1 MNIER
6 RNSKIPNFYDLGYG
20 NISIDQISLNTC
32 MSCYFEKDID
42 DIISFM
48 SVKFSN
54 SYKIPFIPTRFFK
67 NFIDGQ
73 SNLYINKFE
82 RVIGGRDV
90 SLIDFDEFNYSME
103 WVEKYFHI
111 LRQSILY
118 IKSPTEFI
126 PIDASNYRELDKND
140 YLIMSEDSYY
150 RVNSTGVYQRL
161 YVENIDDNYNFEDV
175 LLYSING
182 VCPII
187 KLCEFGVSEPQIN
200 TLVSLEYNTIADIS
214 WGVYNATPKL
224 LTQALMKSDETLD
237 KSNDVAGGFGR
248 TSKML
253 KVGSGEDI
261 TTIDMGDL
269 RNLIDIQSV
278 YDSIIVQ
285 QAIRRGI
292 DSYSVSLNPL
302 ATVSSGESKKV
313 ELSYVNQY
321 RKKYFRMFNK
331 FEKQVFDTIS
341 KLFNLNLEFKK
352 IEFYDIEYGFITT
365 VENKGETTTSNEI
378 VKTEA
383 VEPEVKIDDVKTEVD
398 KDIIE

>member
-1 MNIER
+1 MTEKPYIYETSSILNIGLSEL
-6 RNSKIPNFYDLGYG
+6 SLASCTAAYYG
-20 NISIDQISLNTC
+20 NDIEYIIDLISQ
-32 MSCYFEKDID
+32 
-42 DIISFM
+42 
-48 SVKFSN
+48 KFSE
-54 SYKIPFIPTRFFK
+54 SYVIPIVPTRFFT
-67 NFIDGQ
+67 NFIDSQ
-73 SNLYINKFE
+73 SNCYTNKFE
-82 RVIGGRDV
+82 RVIDGKDI
-90 SLIDFDEFNYSME
+90 SLIDFDELNYSLE
-103 WVEKYFHI
+103 DCERFLHI
-111 LRQSILY
+111 HIQSILY
-118 IKSPTEFI
+118 VKSPTEFT
-126 PIDASNYRELDKND
+126 PIDASNYTEIGDND
-140 YLIMSEDSYY
+140 YVIKTTSGEM
-150 RVNSTGVYQRL
+150 RINSTGVYSRTKDL
-161 YVENIDDNYNFEDV
+161 DGNNVDV
-175 LLYSING
+175 LLYPTNG
-182 VCPII
+182 VCPIV
-187 KLCEFGVSEPQIN
+187 KFSERGVTKPQVN
-200 TLVSLEYNTIADIS
+200 LLVALEYNTIADIS
-214 WGVYNATPKL
+214 YGVYNATPKL
-224 LTQALMKSDETLD
+224 LTQAIMKSDETLD

-269 RNLIDIQSV
+269 KNLIDIQSV
-278 YDSIIVQ
+278 YNSIIVQ

-341 KLFNLNLEFKK
+341 KLFNLNLEFEK